1 MGDYNKAKLN
11 RFILDNWQQPQ
22 MPAKDLFHDAVRNA
36 LEKEG
41 WIITNDPLH
50 LRIGK
55 IDMYIDL
62 GAEKVLVAEKGEQ
75 KIAVEIKSFLR
86 TSTITDFYLA
96 LGQFIPYRMAL
107 EELEPERTLYLAI
120 PTDVYELFFEQAFIQ
135 KIVKRQQVKLLIY
148 DADNEEIKAWIE

>member
-1 MGDYNKAKLN
+1 
-11 RFILDNWQQPQ
+11 
-22 MPAKDLFHDAVRNA
+22 MPAKDLFHNVVRYA

-41 WIITNDPLH
+41 WTITHDPLH
-50 LRIGK
+50 LRVGK

-62 GAEKVLVAEKGEQ
+62 GAEQVLAAQRGEQ

-96 LGQFIPYRMAL
+96 LGQFIPYQMAL

-120 PTDVYELFFEQAFIQ
+120 PIDVYELFFEQAFIQ
-135 KIVKRQQVKLLIY
+135 KIVKRQQVKFLIY
-148 DADNEEIKAWIE
+148 DSDNEEIKAWIN

>member
-1 MGDYNKAKLN
+1 
-11 RFILDNWQQPQ
+11 
-22 MPAKDLFHDAVRNA
+22 MPTKDLFHDAVRHT

-62 GAEKVLVAEKGEQ
+62 GAEKVLAAERGDQ

-96 LGQFIPYRMAL
+96 LGQFIPYQMTL
-107 EELEPERTLYLAI
+107 EELEPERKLYLAI
-120 PTDVYELFFEQAFIQ
+120 PIDVYELFFEQAFIQ
-135 KIVKRQQVKLLIY
+135 KIVQRQQVKLLIY
-148 DADNEEIKAWIE
+148 DSDYEEIKAWIN